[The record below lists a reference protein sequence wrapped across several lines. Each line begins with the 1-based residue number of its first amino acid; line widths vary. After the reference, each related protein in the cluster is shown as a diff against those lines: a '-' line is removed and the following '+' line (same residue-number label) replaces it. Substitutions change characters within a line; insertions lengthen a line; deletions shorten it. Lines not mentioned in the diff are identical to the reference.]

1 MQAVILAAGQGTRL
15 SPLTNSIPK
24 PLIKI
29 GGKNIIEHN
38 IIQLP
43 DEVREL
49 IFVVGYLDKQIINYF
64 GEKYGGRKITYIKQ
78 DKPLGTGHALSLC
91 KNILAERFL
100 VLMGDNIY
108 SKQDIEKCLKHEQCM
123 LIQEIQ
129 REFTG
134 GRITFNSRRELK
146 DIIEGSH
153 KKGKNLINTALY
165 VMTKKFFDYDLV
177 PIKEGKEYGLPQTL
191 VNMAK
196 DYPVKIEKANFW
208 LQINSLAELKKAK
221 NILKSRELNK

>member
-1 MQAVILAAGQGTRL
+1 MQVVILAAGQGTRL
-15 SPLTNSIPK
+15 SPLTDSIPK

-64 GEKYGGRKITYIKQ
+64 GEEYGGRKITYIKQ
-78 DKPLGTGHALSLC
+78 KKLLGTGHALSLC
-91 KNILAERFL
+91 KNILEDRFL

-123 LIQEIQ
+123 LVQEIQ
-129 REFTG
+129 GEFVG
-134 GRITFNSRRELK
+134 GRITFNGRRELK

-191 VNMAK
+191 VRVAR
-196 DYPVKIEKANFW
+196 DYPVVIEKANFW

-221 NILKSRELNK
+221 NILKSRKLNK